1 MRGVFLDEGSINRGD
16 IDLSDLKKT
25 LPEWCVYEHT
35 APAEVVGRLREA
47 VVVVTNKVVID
58 EPTLAAA
65 PTVRLICVAATGTN
79 NIDIAAAHRHGV
91 MVCNVRGYA
100 TAAVTQHVFMLTLSL
115 LAHLPEYRQ
124 AVRAGA
130 WNKSRHFCL
139 LDFPIAE
146 LAGKVLGIVGYG
158 NIGRSVAAIGRAFD
172 MRVVVA
178 ARRDATI
185 PEGRLAFDDVIA
197 QADVLS
203 LHCPLSEETRGII
216 NARTLAGMKST
227 AILINTARGALVDEY
242 ALAQALCTG
251 RLGGAGIDVLECEP
265 PNNGSPLLVP
275 EVPNLIVTPHIA
287 WASREARQ
295 RLISELREN
304 ILAYLAGHVRNGVR

>member
-1 MRGVFLDEGSINRGD
+1 MHGVFLDEGSINCGD
-16 IDLSDLKKT
+16 IDLSDLKKA
-25 LPEWCVYEHT
+25 LPEWRVYEYT
-35 APAEVVGRLREA
+35 APTEVADRLRDA

-58 EPTLAAA
+58 ESALAAA

-79 NIDIAAAHRHGV
+79 NIDIEAARRHHV
-91 MVCNVRGYA
+91 VVCNVRGYA
-100 TAAVTQHVFMLTLSL
+100 TAAVTQHVFMLTLNL

-158 NIGRSVAAIGRAFD
+158 DIGRSVAAIGRAFD
-172 MRVVVA
+172 MRVVIA
-178 ARRDATI
+178 ARRGTTI
-185 PEGRLAFDDVIA
+185 PEGRNAFDDVVA
-197 QADVLS
+197 LADVLS

-216 NARTLAGMKST
+216 NARVLARMKST
-227 AILINTARGALVDEY
+227 AILINTARGGLIDEY
-242 ALAQALCTG
+242 ALAQALRTD
-251 RLGGAGIDVLECEP
+251 RLGGAGIDVLDSEP
-265 PNNGSPLLVP
+265 PASDNPLLMP
-275 EVPNLIVTPHIA
+275 DVPNIIVTPHIA

-295 RLISELREN
+295 RLIGEVREN
-304 ILAYLAGHVRNGVR
+304 ILAYLDGQVRNGVG

>member
-25 LPEWCVYEHT
+25 LPEWRIYEHT
-35 APAEVVGRLREA
+35 APAELADRLREA

-58 EPTLAAA
+58 EPALAAA

-79 NIDIAAAHRHGV
+79 NIDIAAAHRHRV
-91 MVCNVRGYA
+91 IVCNVRGYA

-158 NIGRSVAAIGRAFD
+158 DIGRSVAAIGGAFD
-172 MRVVVA
+172 MHVAVA

-185 PEGRLAFDDVIA
+185 PEGRKAFDDVIA

-216 NARTLAGMKST
+216 NARALARMKST

-242 ALAQALCTG
+242 ALAQALRTS
-251 RLGGAGIDVLECEP
+251 RLGGAGIDVLESEP
-265 PNNGSPLLVP
+265 PKNDSPLLAP
-275 EVPNLIVTPHIA
+275 DVPNLIVTPHIA

-295 RLISELREN
+295 RLIGELREN
-304 ILAYLAGHVRNGVR
+304 ILAFLDGQVRNGVG